1 MDAYATGYVT
11 WIGGRFA
18 GTRRTQMSNHERE
31 TVVKEKS
38 GGGPLAAVIVVIVL
52 VVFGYWAVNTF
63 IATDSGDG
71 GVDVTIEVPES
82 GDGS

>member
-1 MDAYATGYVT
+1 
-11 WIGGRFA
+11 
-18 GTRRTQMSNHERE
+18 MSEHHE

-63 IATDSGDG
+63 IASDAGDG
-71 GVDVTIEVPES
+71 GVDVTIEVPEG